1 LSSILFFKIFEL
13 KLKLLRKYWNAEK
26 INIEQRRIMSC
37 IEVCPNACECAAI
50 VLKENVHGIGGGI
63 YKV

>member
-1 LSSILFFKIFEL
+1 
-13 KLKLLRKYWNAEK
+13 
-26 INIEQRRIMSC
+26 MSC

-63 YKV
+63 YKVWALGGSLMSQFLVS